1 MPTKHRWRRLIQTKR
16 AYLWAYRSNGLETG
30 PPMVVF
36 DDPTRRAGQHARDFL
51 QGGRGPLMVDDFA
64 GYKALFANG
73 VTELGCRA
81 HARRKFLDLNAAN
94 ANPIAQQ
101 MLSRIAAL

>member
-1 MPTKHRWRRLIQTKR
+1 
-16 AYLWAYRSNGLETG
+16 
-30 PPMVVF
+30 
-36 DDPTRRAGQHARDFL
+36 
-51 QGGRGPLMVDDFA
+51 MVDDFA

-101 MLSRIAAL
+101 ALSRIAAL